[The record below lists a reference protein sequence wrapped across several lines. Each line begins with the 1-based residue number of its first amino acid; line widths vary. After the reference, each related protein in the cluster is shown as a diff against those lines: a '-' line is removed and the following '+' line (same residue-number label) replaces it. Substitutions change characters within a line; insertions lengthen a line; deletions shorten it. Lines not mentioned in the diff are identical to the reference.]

1 MSTVSRRRSLKSF
14 LHDVCSAL
22 CRTAYTSGWMPVF
35 THPLERKGFNRA
47 SMKILHF
54 LKRNKDRWWAL
65 PLIVP
70 VVLLPV
76 FSMVNTY
83 TQLGDGIVTLYYLP
97 LSFLLALMS
106 FFGLEAIPGIVLSLF
121 FRYASSVGLFE
132 TCAGILHFLV
142 PLVLSWGGY
151 RVFAPRRNM
160 TAYGDVRLM
169 AQRLFWQAFCPATL
183 FLVLFQFAVYLG
195 VYESRQ
201 SLAGLNPLNIRT
213 LINYQALL
221 VSGLTGVPLC
231 YLLIRLIRHPRY
243 IKGLISQIRAQI
255 DKKVTL
261 VEFLL
266 WTMVLA
272 VLLSLLLVPMNE
284 NSSIFSTNYT
294 LSLLMPVML
303 WGAMRFGYKLMS
315 IIWTPVLLLAIHYFY
330 HYIPLRPGYDIQLA
344 ITSSSYLVFS
354 FVVIYMS
361 MLATRQR
368 AINIRSRRLALLDP
382 VVHMPNLR
390 ALSRALAKTPWSALC
405 LLRIPELEVLG
416 RNYGVLLRIQYK
428 QQLAQWINDT
438 LQPDECVYHLTGCD
452 LAVRLN
458 SESHQQRIDTL
469 DAHIK
474 QFRFVWDGMPLQPQV
489 GVSYCYVR
497 SPVNHLY
504 LVLGELGVIADL
516 SLSTNHPENLQQ
528 RGAVHLQ
535 RSLKDKVAMMNRL
548 QTALEQNAFTL
559 MVQPVRGLR
568 GDCYHEVLLR
578 MPDENGILLSP
589 EQFLPVA
596 QEFGLS
602 SRVDLWVLERT
613 LSFLSRHRERLPGQR
628 FAIKLA
634 PSTVCRAQ
642 FPLDVSR
649 LLAKYSVEAWQLI
662 FEVTETS
669 TCCNAELAVQTL
681 RQLQKMGVRIAID
694 DFGTGYASYAR
705 LKSVDADI
713 LKIDGSFIRNI
724 VSNSLDYQIVA
735 SICHLARMK
744 KMLVVAEYVETEEI
758 HSAVLA
764 LGIDYVQG
772 CLIGEPVELES
783 LAEAET
789 PQVSA

>member
-1 MSTVSRRRSLKSF
+1 MVFAAYFTGGFTSR
-14 LHDVCSAL
+14 
-22 CRTAYTSGWMPVF
+22 T
-35 THPLERKGFNRA
+35 ERGEYV
-47 SMKILHF
+47 H
-54 LKRNKDRWWAL
+54 
-65 PLIVP
+65 
-70 VVLLPV
+70 
-76 FSMVNTY
+76 
-83 TQLGDGIVTLYYLP
+83 QLGDGIAALYYLP
-97 LSFLLALMS
+97 LSFLLSLMM
-106 FFGLEAIPGIVLSLF
+106 FFGLEALPGIVLSLF
-121 FRYASSVGLFE
+121 IRYYPSVGMFE
-132 TCAGILHFLV
+132 TVAGVLHFIV
-142 PLVLSWGGY
+142 PIVLSWGGY

-169 AQRLFWQAFCPATL
+169 AQRIFWQAFCPATL
-183 FLVLFQFAVYLG
+183 FLLLFQFAVYLG

-221 VSGLTGVPLC
+221 VSGLTGVPLS

-243 IKGLISQIRAQI
+243 LKSLISQIRTQI

-261 VEFLL
+261 AEFLI
-266 WTMVLA
+266 WAIALA
-272 VLLSLLLVPMNE
+272 GLLSLLLLPMNE
-284 NSSIFSTNYT
+284 NSSIFTTNYT

-303 WGAMRFGYKLMS
+303 WGAMRFGYKLIS
-315 IIWTPVLLLAIHYFY
+315 LIWIPILLVSIHYFY
-330 HYIPLRPGYDIQLA
+330 RYIPVNQGYDIQLA

-368 AINIRSRRLALLDP
+368 AVNKRSRRLALLDP
-382 VVHMPNLR
+382 VLHMPNLR
-390 ALSRALAKTPWSALC
+390 ALSRDLAKNPWSALC
-405 LLRIPELEVLG
+405 LLRVPELEILG

-428 QQLAQWINDT
+428 QQLAQWVNGT
-438 LQPDECVYHLTGCD
+438 LQPNEQVYHLTGCD
-452 LAVRLN
+452 MAVRLN
-458 SESHQQRIDTL
+458 AESHQQRIETL
-469 DAHIK
+469 DEHIK

-504 LVLGELGVIADL
+504 LVLGELGVVADL
-516 SLSTNHPENLQQ
+516 SLSSNHPENLQQ

-535 RSLKDKVAMMNRL
+535 RSLKDKVAVMSRL
-548 QTALEQNAFTL
+548 QRALDNNAFTL
-559 MVQPVRGLR
+559 LVQPVRGLR
-568 GDCYHEVLLR
+568 GDSYHEVLLR
-578 MPDENGILLSP
+578 MTDANGLLISP
-589 EQFLPVA
+589 EQFLPIA

-602 SRVDLWVLERT
+602 SRVDLWVLEHT
-613 LSFLSRHRERLPGQR
+613 LRFLAAHRERLPGQR
-628 FAIKLA
+628 FAINLA
-634 PSTVCRAQ
+634 PSTVCRVQ
-642 FPLDVSR
+642 FPLEVSR
-649 LLAKYSVEAWQLI
+649 LLAKYAIEPWQLI
-662 FEVTETS
+662 FEVTECS
-669 TCCNAELAVQTL
+669 TFSNAEQGLHIL
-681 RQLQKMGVRIAID
+681 SQLQKMGVRIAID

-758 HSAVLA
+758 RSAVHA

-772 CLIGEPVELES
+772 YLIGRPAALES
-783 LAEAET
+783 LLEAEAST
-789 PQVSA
+789 ADA

>member
-1 MSTVSRRRSLKSF
+1 M
-14 LHDVCSAL
+14 
-22 CRTAYTSGWMPVF
+22 
-35 THPLERKGFNRA
+35 N
-47 SMKILHF
+47 ILAF
-54 LKRNKDRWWAL
+54 LKKNENRWWAL
-65 PLIVP
+65 PLILP

-76 FSMVNTY
+76 LSIANTF
-83 TQLGDGIVTLYYLP
+83 TQLDDGIAALYYLP
-97 LSFLLALMS
+97 LSLLLSLMM
-106 FFGLEAIPGIVLSLF
+106 FFGLEALPGIVLSLF
-121 FRYASSVGLFE
+121 IRYYPSVGMFE
-132 TCAGILHFLV
+132 TVAGIFHFVV

-151 RVFAPRRNM
+151 RVFSPRRNM

-169 AQRLFWQAFCPATL
+169 AQRIFWQVFCPATL

-213 LINYQALL
+213 LINYQTLL
-221 VSGLTGVPLC
+221 VSGLTGVPLS
-231 YLLIRLIRHPRY
+231 YLLIRLLRHPRY
-243 IKGLISQIRAQI
+243 IKSLLSQIRSEI
-255 DKKVTL
+255 DKKVTVVELL
-261 VEFLL
+261 VWAIALGG
-266 WTMVLA
+266 
-272 VLLSLLLVPMNE
+272 LLSLLLLPMNE
-284 NSSIFSTNYT
+284 NSSIFTTNYT

-303 WGAMRFGYKLMS
+303 WGAMRFGYKLIS
-315 IIWTPVLLLAIHYFY
+315 LIWTPILLVSIHYFY
-330 HYIPLRPGYDIQLA
+330 RYIPVNPGYDIQLA

-368 AINIRSRRLALLDP
+368 AANKRSRRLALLDP

-390 ALSRALAKTPWSALC
+390 ALSRDLAKNPWSALC
-405 LLRIPELEVLG
+405 LLRIPELEILG

-428 QQLAQWINDT
+428 QQLAQWVNGI
-438 LQPDECVYHLTGCD
+438 LQPNELVYHLTGYD

-458 SESHQQRIDTL
+458 AESHQQRIEAL
-469 DAHIK
+469 DEHIK

-504 LVLGELGVIADL
+504 LVLGELGVVADL
-516 SLSTNHPENLQQ
+516 SLSSNHPENLQQ

-535 RSLKDKVAMMNRL
+535 RNLKDKVAMMSRL
-548 QTALEQNAFTL
+548 QKALDNDEFTL
-559 MVQPVRGLR
+559 LVQPVRGMR

-578 MPDENGILLSP
+578 MSDINGLLISPD
-589 EQFLPVA
+589 QFLPVA

-602 SRVDLWVLERT
+602 SRVDLWVLEHT
-613 LSFLSRHRERLPGQR
+613 LRFLAAHRERLPGQR
-628 FAIKLA
+628 FAINLA
-634 PSTVCRAQ
+634 PSTVCRVQ
-642 FPLDVSR
+642 FPLEVSR
-649 LLAKYSVEAWQLI
+649 LLAKYAIEPWQLI
-662 FEVTETS
+662 FEVTECS
-669 TCCNAELAVQTL
+669 TFCNAEQAQHIL

-724 VSNSLDYQIVA
+724 VNNSLDYQIVA

-744 KMLVVAEYVETEEI
+744 KMLVVAEYVESEEI
-758 HSAVLA
+758 RSAVHA

-772 CLIGEPVELES
+772 YLIGRPVPLES
-783 LAEAET
+783 LPEAEA
-789 PQVSA
+789 SCADA

>member
-1 MSTVSRRRSLKSF
+1 MNILILLK
-14 LHDVCSAL
+14 
-22 CRTAYTSGWMPVF
+22 
-35 THPLERKGFNRA
+35 N
-47 SMKILHF
+47 
-54 LKRNKDRWWAL
+54 NKDRWWAL
-65 PLIVP
+65 PLILP
-70 VVLLPV
+70 IVLLPLLSV
-76 FSMVNTY
+76 VNTFS
-83 TQLGDGIVTLYYLP
+83 QLGDGLAALYYLP
-97 LSFLLALMS
+97 LSFLLAMML
-106 FFGLEAIPGIVLSLF
+106 FFGLAAIPGIILALF
-121 FRYASSVGLFE
+121 FRYYPSVGLFE
-132 TCAGILHFLV
+132 TGAGILHFIV

-151 RVFAPRRNM
+151 RVFTPRRNM
-160 TAYGDVRLM
+160 TAYGDMRLM
-169 AQRLFWQAFCPATL
+169 AQRIFWQVICPATL

-201 SLAGLNPLNIRT
+201 SMAGLNPLNIRT

-221 VSGLTGVPLC
+221 VSGLTGVPLS
-231 YLLIRLIRHPRY
+231 YLLIRLIRNPRY
-243 IKGLISQIRAQI
+243 IRALISQVRAQI
-255 DKKVTL
+255 DKKVS
-261 VEFLL
+261 VMEFLI
-266 WTMVLA
+266 WAVVLGG
-272 VLLSLLLVPMNE
+272 LLSLLLVPMNE

-315 IIWTPVLLLAIHYFY
+315 IIWTPVLLVSIHYY
-330 HYIPLRPGYDIQLA
+330 YRYIPLHQGYDVQLA

-354 FVVIYMS
+354 FVVTYMS

-390 ALSRALAKTPWSALC
+390 ALSRDLAKNPWSALC

-428 QQLAQWINDT
+428 QKLAEWINGT
-438 LQPDECVYHLTGCD
+438 LQPNERVYHLTGYD

-458 SESHQQRIDTL
+458 TESHQQRIDTL
-469 DAHIK
+469 DEHIK
-474 QFRFVWDGMPLQPQV
+474 QFRFIWDGMPLQPQV
-489 GVSYCYVR
+489 GVSYCFVR

-528 RGAVHLQ
+528 RGAVNLQ
-535 RSLKDKVAMMNRL
+535 RDLKGKVAMMNRL
-548 QTALEQNAFTL
+548 QRALEQDEFTL

-568 GDCYHEVLLR
+568 GDHYHEVLLR
-578 MPDENGILLSP
+578 MPDEQGELISP
-589 EQFLPVA
+589 DVFLPVA

-613 LSFLSRHRERLPGQR
+613 LRFLTEHRDRLPGQR
-628 FAIKLA
+628 FAINLA

-642 FPLDVSR
+642 LPLKVSR
-649 LLAKYSVEAWQLI
+649 LLRKYSVEAWQLV
-662 FEVTETS
+662 FEITES
-669 TCCNAELAVQTL
+669 SGFGDSPMAAQTL
-681 RQLQKMGVRIAID
+681 RQLQQMGVRIAID

-744 KMLVVAEYVETEEI
+744 NMLVVAEYVESEEI
-758 HSAVLA
+758 RSAVHA

-772 CLIGEPVELES
+772 YLIGKPVALES
-783 LAEAET
+783 LLEEEASCED
-789 PQVSA
+789 A

>member
-1 MSTVSRRRSLKSF
+1 M
-14 LHDVCSAL
+14 
-22 CRTAYTSGWMPVF
+22 
-35 THPLERKGFNRA
+35 N
-47 SMKILHF
+47 ILAF
-54 LKRNKDRWWAL
+54 LKKNENRWWAL
-65 PLIVP
+65 PLILP

-76 FSMVNTY
+76 LSIANTF
-83 TQLGDGIVTLYYLP
+83 TQLGDGIAALYYLP
-97 LSFLLALMS
+97 LSFLLSLMM
-106 FFGLEAIPGIVLSLF
+106 FFGLEALPGIVLSLF
-121 FRYASSVGLFE
+121 IRYYPSVGMFE
-132 TCAGILHFLV
+132 TVAGILHFVV

-169 AQRLFWQAFCPATL
+169 AQRIFWQAFCPATL

-213 LINYQALL
+213 LINYQTLL
-221 VSGLTGVPLC
+221 VSGLTGVPLS
-231 YLLIRLIRHPRY
+231 YLLIRLLRHPRY
-243 IKGLISQIRAQI
+243 IKSLLSQIRSEI
-255 DKKVTL
+255 DKKVTV
-261 VEFLL
+261 VEL
-266 WTMVLA
+266 MVWAIALGG
-272 VLLSLLLVPMNE
+272 LLSLLLIPMNE
-284 NSSIFSTNYT
+284 NSSIFTTNYT

-303 WGAMRFGYKLMS
+303 WGAMRFGYKLIS
-315 IIWTPVLLLAIHYFY
+315 LIWTPILLVSIHYFY
-330 HYIPLRPGYDIQLA
+330 RYIPVNPGYDIQLA

-368 AINIRSRRLALLDP
+368 AANKRSRRLALLDP

-390 ALSRALAKTPWSALC
+390 ALSRDLAKNPWSALC
-405 LLRIPELEVLG
+405 LLRIPELEILG

-428 QQLAQWINDT
+428 QQLAQWVNGI
-438 LQPDECVYHLTGCD
+438 LQPNELVYHLTGYD

-458 SESHQQRIDTL
+458 AESHQQRIEAL
-469 DAHIK
+469 DEHIK

-504 LVLGELGVIADL
+504 LVLGELGVVADL
-516 SLSTNHPENLQQ
+516 SLSSNHPENLQQ

-535 RSLKDKVAMMNRL
+535 RSLKDKVAMMSRL
-548 QTALEQNAFTL
+548 QKALDNDEFTL
-559 MVQPVRGLR
+559 LVQPVRGMR

-578 MPDENGILLSP
+578 MPDINGLLISP
-589 EQFLPVA
+589 DQFLPVA

-602 SRVDLWVLERT
+602 SRVDLWVLEHT
-613 LSFLSRHRERLPGQR
+613 LRFLAAHRERLPGQR
-628 FAIKLA
+628 FAINLA
-634 PSTVCRAQ
+634 PSTVCRVQ
-642 FPLDVSR
+642 FPLEVNR
-649 LLAKYSVEAWQLI
+649 LLAKYAIEPWQLI
-662 FEVTETS
+662 FEVTECS
-669 TCCNAELAVQTL
+669 TFCNAEQALHIL

-724 VSNSLDYQIVA
+724 VNNSLDYQIVA

-744 KMLVVAEYVETEEI
+744 KMLVVAEYVESEEI
-758 HSAVLA
+758 RSAVQA

-772 CLIGEPVELES
+772 YLIGRPEPLES
-783 LAEAET
+783 LLEAEAST
-789 PQVSA
+789 ADA

>member
-1 MSTVSRRRSLKSF
+1 M
-14 LHDVCSAL
+14 
-22 CRTAYTSGWMPVF
+22 
-35 THPLERKGFNRA
+35 N
-47 SMKILHF
+47 ILAF
-54 LKRNKDRWWAL
+54 LKNNENRWWAL
-65 PLIVP
+65 PLILP

-76 FSMVNTY
+76 LSVANTF

-97 LSFLLALMS
+97 LSFLLSLMM
-106 FFGLEAIPGIVLSLF
+106 FFGLGALPGIALSLF
-121 FRYASSVGLFE
+121 IRYYPSVGMFE
-132 TCAGILHFLV
+132 TVAGMLHFII

-169 AQRLFWQAFCPATL
+169 AQRIFWLVFCPATL

-221 VSGLTGVPLC
+221 VSGLTGVPLS

-243 IKGLISQIRAQI
+243 VKSLISQIRSQI
-255 DKKVTL
+255 DKKVTIA
-261 VEFLL
+261 EFLL
-266 WTMVLA
+266 WA
-272 VLLSLLLVPMNE
+272 VALGGLLSLLLLPMNE
-284 NSSIFSTNYT
+284 NSSIFTTNYT

-303 WGAMRFGYKLMS
+303 WGAMRFGYKLVS
-315 IIWTPVLLLAIHYFY
+315 LIWTPVLLVSIHYFY
-330 HYIPLRPGYDIQLA
+330 HYIPVNQGYDIQLA

-361 MLATRQR
+361 MMATRQR
-368 AINIRSRRLALLDP
+368 AVNKRSRRLALLDP

-390 ALSRALAKTPWSALC
+390 ALSRDLAKNPWSALC
-405 LLRIPELEVLG
+405 LLRIPELEILG
-416 RNYGVLLRIQYK
+416 RNYGVLLRILYK
-428 QQLAQWINDT
+428 QQLAQWVNGT
-438 LQPDECVYHLTGCD
+438 LQPNEQVYHLTGYD

-458 SESHQQRIDTL
+458 AESHQQRIEAL
-469 DAHIK
+469 DEHIK

-504 LVLGELGVIADL
+504 LVLGELGVVADM
-516 SLSTNHPENLQQ
+516 SLSSNHPENLQQ

-535 RSLKDKVAMMNRL
+535 RSLKDKVAMMSRL
-548 QTALEQNAFTL
+548 QKALDNNEFTL
-559 MVQPVRGLR
+559 LAQPVRGQR
-568 GDCYHEVLLR
+568 GDRYHEVLLR
-578 MPDENGILLSP
+578 MPDVNGLLISP
-589 EQFLPVA
+589 DQFLPVA

-602 SRVDLWVLERT
+602 SRVDLWVLEHT
-613 LSFLSRHRERLPGQR
+613 LRFLAAHRERLPGQR
-628 FAIKLA
+628 FAINLA
-634 PSTVCRAQ
+634 PSTVCRVQ
-642 FPLDVSR
+642 FPLEVSR
-649 LLAKYSVEAWQLI
+649 LLAKYAIEPWQLI
-662 FEVTETS
+662 FEVTECS
-669 TCCNAELAVQTL
+669 TFGSGEQALHILQ
-681 RQLQKMGVRIAID
+681 QLQKMGVRIAID

-724 VSNSLDYQIVA
+724 VNNSLDYQIVA

-758 HSAVLA
+758 RSAVHA

-772 CLIGEPVELES
+772 YLIGRPAPLES
-783 LAEAET
+783 LLEAEAS
-789 PQVSA
+789 SADA

>member
-1 MSTVSRRRSLKSF
+1 
-14 LHDVCSAL
+14 
-22 CRTAYTSGWMPVF
+22 MPVF
-35 THPLERKGFNRA
+35 IFPLEKKGFNRA
-47 SMKILHF
+47 SMNIFAF
-54 LKRNKDRWWAL
+54 LKNNKHRWWAL
-65 PLIVP
+65 PLILP

-76 FSMVNTY
+76 LSVVNTF
-83 TQLGDGIVTLYYLP
+83 TQLGDGIVALYYLP
-97 LSFLLALMS
+97 LSFLLSLMM
-106 FFGLEAIPGIVLSLF
+106 FFGPGALPGIVLSLF
-121 FRYASSVGLFE
+121 IRYYPSVGMFE
-132 TCAGILHFLV
+132 TVAGVLHFIV

-169 AQRLFWQAFCPATL
+169 AQRIFWQTFCPATL

-221 VSGLTGVPLC
+221 VSGLTGVPLS

-243 IKGLISQIRAQI
+243 LKSLVSQIRTQI

-261 VEFLL
+261 AEFLIWAIAL
-266 WTMVLA
+266 GG
-272 VLLSLLLVPMNE
+272 LLSLLLLPMNE
-284 NSSIFSTNYT
+284 NSSIFTTNYT

-303 WGAMRFGYKLMS
+303 WGAMRFGYKLIS
-315 IIWTPVLLLAIHYFY
+315 IIWIPILLVSIHYFY
-330 HYIPLRPGYDIQLA
+330 RYIPVNQGYDIQLA

-368 AINIRSRRLALLDP
+368 AVNKRARRLALLDP
-382 VVHMPNLR
+382 VLHMPNLR
-390 ALSRALAKTPWSALC
+390 ALSRALAKNPWSALC
-405 LLRIPELEVLG
+405 LLRVPELEILG

-428 QQLAQWINDT
+428 QQLAQWINGT
-438 LQPDECVYHLTGCD
+438 LQPNEQVYHLTGCD
-452 LAVRLN
+452 MAVRLN
-458 SESHQQRIDTL
+458 AESYQQRIETL
-469 DAHIK
+469 DEHIK

-504 LVLGELGVIADL
+504 LVLGELGVVADL
-516 SLSTNHPENLQQ
+516 SLSSNHPENLQQ
-528 RGAVHLQ
+528 RGAVHMQ
-535 RSLKDKVAMMNRL
+535 RSLKDKVAVMSRL
-548 QTALEQNAFTL
+548 QRALDNNAFTL
-559 MVQPVRGLR
+559 LVQPVRGLR
-568 GDCYHEVLLR
+568 GDSYHEVLLR
-578 MPDENGILLSP
+578 MTDANGLLISP
-589 EQFLPVA
+589 EQFLPIA

-602 SRVDLWVLERT
+602 SRVDLWVLEHT
-613 LSFLSRHRERLPGQR
+613 LRFLAAHRERLPGQR
-628 FAIKLA
+628 FAINLA
-634 PSTVCRAQ
+634 PSTVCRVQ
-642 FPLDVSR
+642 FPLEVSR
-649 LLAKYSVEAWQLI
+649 LLAKYAIEPWQLI
-662 FEVTETS
+662 FEVTECS
-669 TCCNAELAVQTL
+669 TFCNAEQGLHIL

-713 LKIDGSFIRNI
+713 LKIDGDFIRNI
-724 VSNSLDYQIVA
+724 VNNSLDYQIVA

-758 HSAVLA
+758 RSAVHA

-772 CLIGEPVELES
+772 YLIGRPAPLES
-783 LAEAET
+783 LLEAEAST
-789 PQVSA
+789 ADA

>member
-1 MSTVSRRRSLKSF
+1 M
-14 LHDVCSAL
+14 
-22 CRTAYTSGWMPVF
+22 
-35 THPLERKGFNRA
+35 N
-47 SMKILHF
+47 ILLF
-54 LKRNKDRWWAL
+54 LKNNKDRWWAL
-65 PLIVP
+65 PLILP
-70 VVLLPV
+70 SLLLPLLSV
-76 FSMVNTY
+76 VNTFS
-83 TQLGDGIVTLYYLP
+83 QLGDGLAALYYLP
-97 LSFLLALMS
+97 LFFLLAMML
-106 FFGLEAIPGIVLSLF
+106 FFGLAAVPGIILALF
-121 FRYASSVGLFE
+121 FRYYPSVGLFE
-132 TCAGILHFLV
+132 TGAGILHFIV

-151 RVFAPRRNM
+151 RVFTPRRNM

-169 AQRLFWQAFCPATL
+169 AQRIFWQVICPATL
-183 FLVLFQFAVYLG
+183 FLSLFQFAVYLG

-201 SLAGLNPLNIRT
+201 SMAGLNPLNIRT

-221 VSGLTGVPLC
+221 VSGLTGVPLS
-231 YLLIRLIRHPRY
+231 YLLIRLIRNPRY
-243 IKGLISQIRAQI
+243 IRALISQVRAQI
-255 DKKVTL
+255 DKKVS
-261 VEFLL
+261 VMEFLI
-266 WTMVLA
+266 WA
-272 VLLSLLLVPMNE
+272 VMLGGLLSLLLVPMNE

-315 IIWTPVLLLAIHYFY
+315 IIWTPVLLVSIHYY
-330 HYIPLRPGYDIQLA
+330 YRYIPLHQGYDVQLA

-354 FVVIYMS
+354 FVVTYMS

-390 ALSRALAKTPWSALC
+390 ALSRDLAKNPWSALC

-428 QQLAQWINDT
+428 QKLAEWINGT
-438 LQPDECVYHLTGCD
+438 LQPNERVYHLTGYD

-458 SESHQQRIDTL
+458 TESHQQRIDTL
-469 DAHIK
+469 DEHIK
-474 QFRFVWDGMPLQPQV
+474 QFRFIWDGMPLQPQV
-489 GVSYCYVR
+489 GVSYCFVR

-528 RGAVHLQ
+528 RGAVNLQ
-535 RSLKDKVAMMNRL
+535 RDLKGKVAMMNRL
-548 QTALEQNAFTL
+548 QRALEQDEFTL
-559 MVQPVRGLR
+559 MIQPVRGLR
-568 GDCYHEVLLR
+568 GDHYHEVLLR
-578 MPDENGILLSP
+578 MPDEQGELISP
-589 EQFLPVA
+589 DQFLPVA

-613 LSFLSRHRERLPGQR
+613 LRFLTEHRDRLPGQR
-628 FAIKLA
+628 FAINLA

-642 FPLDVSR
+642 LPLEVNR
-649 LLAKYSVEAWQLI
+649 LLRKYSVEAWQLV
-662 FEVTETS
+662 FEITES
-669 TCCNAELAVQTL
+669 SSFGNSPMAAQTL
-681 RQLQKMGVRIAID
+681 RQLQQMGVRIAID

-758 HSAVLA
+758 RSAVHA

-772 CLIGEPVELES
+772 YLIGKPVLLES
-783 LAEAET
+783 LLEEKAPCE
-789 PQVSA
+789 SA

>member
-1 MSTVSRRRSLKSF
+1 M
-14 LHDVCSAL
+14 
-22 CRTAYTSGWMPVF
+22 
-35 THPLERKGFNRA
+35 N
-47 SMKILHF
+47 ILHI
-54 LKRNKDRWWAL
+54 LTRNKDRWWAL
-65 PLIVP
+65 PLILP

-76 FSMVNTY
+76 ISLANTL
-83 TQLGDGIVTLYYLP
+83 TLLGDGIVALYYLP
-97 LSFLLALMS
+97 LSFLLSLMM
-106 FFGLEAIPGIVLSLF
+106 FFGVEALPGIVLSLF
-121 FRYASSVGLFE
+121 FRYFPSVGMFE
-132 TCAGILHFLV
+132 TVAGILHFIV
-142 PLVLSWGGY
+142 PLMLSWGGY

-160 TAYGDVRLM
+160 TAYGDIRLM
-169 AQRLFWQAFCPATL
+169 GQRIFWQAFCPATL

-201 SLAGLNPLNIRT
+201 SLAGLNPMNIRT

-221 VSGLTGVPLC
+221 VSGLTGVPLS
-231 YLLIRLIRHPRY
+231 YLLIRVVRHPRY
-243 IKGLISQIRAQI
+243 IRSLISQIRAQV
-255 DKKVTL
+255 DKKVST
-261 VEFLL
+261 VEFLVWFIAL
-266 WTMVLA
+266 GGM
-272 VLLSLLLVPMNE
+272 LSLLLLPMNE

-315 IIWTPVLLLAIHYFY
+315 IIWTSVLLVSIHYFY
-330 HYIPLRPGYDIQLA
+330 RYIPVNQGYDIQLA

-354 FVVIYMS
+354 FVVIYLS

-368 AINIRSRRLALLDP
+368 AVNIRSRRLALLDP

-390 ALSRALAKTPWSALC
+390 ALSRDLAKNPWSALC

-428 QQLAQWINDT
+428 QQLAQWINGT
-438 LQPDECVYHLTGCD
+438 LQPNERVYHLTGYD

-458 SESHQQRIDTL
+458 AESHQQRIDTL
-469 DAHIK
+469 DEHIK

-489 GVSYCYVR
+489 GLSYCYVR

-535 RSLKDKVAMMNRL
+535 RSLKDKVAMMSRL

-559 MVQPVRGLR
+559 MIQPVRGLR
-568 GDCYHEVLLR
+568 GDSYHEVLLR
-578 MPDENGILLSP
+578 MPDMNGVLISP
-589 EQFLPVA
+589 DQFLPVA

-602 SRVDLWVLERT
+602 SRVDLWVIERT
-613 LSFLSRHRERLPGQR
+613 LSFLAEHRQRLPGQR
-628 FAIKLA
+628 FAINLA

-642 FPLDVSR
+642 LPLDVSR
-649 LLAKYSVEAWQLI
+649 LLTKYGIEAWQLI
-662 FEVTETS
+662 FEVTES
-669 TCCNAELAVQTL
+669 TTFGNAELAVQTL

-758 HSAVLA
+758 RSAVHT
-764 LGIDYVQG
+764 LGIDYIQG
-772 CLIGEPVELES
+772 YLVGMPVEMETLLEG
-783 LAEAET
+783 EA
-789 PQVSA
+789 PAVSA